1 MYINKLSIR
10 NYRNFHRSEFHFLQN
25 SVNTIIGENASGKT
39 NLFNAMRL
47 ILDDSLPLNSR
58 ILSSEDFYRGLE
70 ETFGHWIIISL
81 YFDNLSESEEEQ
93 VIANYSLNDSNDELG
108 TEGNYTFIFR
118 PKFHIRQELFELSS
132 ANNCIEAR
140 MRAFKEL
147 SLNHI
152 ISKETYEAVAFVRSK
167 IDFNDDDIYRDLV
180 GNFVDFSFS
189 DPNDDAEKIGCK
201 KPHFFSLGS
210 EVACTYV
217 KALRNVVADLKY
229 YKTNPLYKLLTLKSK
244 QISDSPDVVE
254 DVKGVNK
261 KISAI
266 PEIKMLSDRIAA
278 SLTNTVGSTYSP
290 KIMVSSQLPEDFVE
304 LIQSLGL
311 VVEDSLDYN
320 GSGRLDDLSLGGAN
334 LIYLALKLYEYEE
347 IRDTEE
353 HITHFLLIEEPEAHI
368 HTHIQKTLFDNFNFQ
383 NTQVFV
389 STHSTQ
395 ISSVSKISSMNVL
408 ARQQGFTEVYRPSN
422 GLSSKEIYSIERY
435 LDAIRSDLLFSKSVI
450 LVEGDAELILIPPM
464 IKKAL
469 GISLD
474 ELGIS
479 LIKVDGTVFKHLANL
494 FHKDRL
500 KRRCAILT
508 DLDSAYVTKTDD
520 IFDAKFV
527 ESLVNADMDGAL
539 RKSKLDDDIEH
550 NEFVS
555 AFYAENTFETELIKY
570 PENSELFIKVMRDNY
585 SKPADLNKNIQDVN
599 SDDKRIKYKR
609 ALKFAKKIG
618 KGWLATNM
626 VEYLDVDNRIPDYIL
641 EAVKYVLSERNLNP
655 VYEKM
660 LAYNLSMMMGGWEE
674 SKKKISSKHDLH
686 SKMQEYG
693 IHCKDSF
700 YRLWEL

>member
-1 MYINKLSIR
+1 MFIKKVVIR
-10 NYRNFHRSEFHFLQN
+10 NYRNFYRSDFHFSAN

-58 ILSSEDFYRGLE
+58 ILSSEDFNRGLKE
-70 ETFGHWIIISL
+70 PFGHWIIITL
-81 YFDNLSESEEEQ
+81 YFDDLSESEEEQ
-93 VIANYSLNDSNDELG
+93 VIANYSLNDGNDELG
-108 TEGNYTFIFR
+108 TEGNYTFIYR
-118 PKFHIRQELFELSS
+118 PKFNVRQDLYDLSS
-132 ANNCIEAR
+132 TNDSFEAR
-140 MRAFKEL
+140 EEAFSKYT
-147 SLNHI
+147 SNHI
-152 ISKETYEAVAFVRSK
+152 ISKETYEAVAFVRTK
-167 IDFNDDDIYRDLV
+167 IDFTNDEIYKDIV
-180 GNFVDFSFS
+180 GDFINLSFS
-189 DPNDDAEKIGCK
+189 EPNDDAEKLGCK

-244 QISDSPDVVE
+244 QINNSPDVVD
-254 DVKGVNK
+254 DVKGVNE
-261 KISAI
+261 KISSI
-266 PEIKMLSDRIAA
+266 PEIKMLSERISA

-395 ISSVSKISSMNVL
+395 ISSVSNISSMNVL
-408 ARQQGFTEVYRPSN
+408 ARQQGFTEVFRPSN
-422 GLSSKEIYSIERY
+422 GLSPKEIYSIERY

-464 IKKAL
+464 IKKTL

-508 DLDSAYVTKTDD
+508 DRDLAYVTDVDD
-520 IFDAKFV
+520 IFDHKFV
-527 ESLVNADMDGAL
+527 ESLKNADIDGAQ
-539 RKSKLDDDIEH
+539 RKAKLDDDVKH
-550 NEFVS
+550 NEYVS
-555 AFYAENTFETELIKY
+555 AFYAENTFETEVVKY
-570 PENSELFIKVMRDNY
+570 DENRELFIKVISDTY
-585 SKPADLNKNIQDVN
+585 SKKVELSKNI
-599 SDDKRIKYKR
+599 SDIQSSDMRIRYKR
-609 ALKFAKKIG
+609 ALKFANKIG

-626 VEYLDVDNRIPDYIL
+626 VAYLEVDNRIPDYIL
-641 EAVKYVLSERNLNP
+641 EAVKYVLSERDLIP
-655 VYEKM
+655 IYEKI
-660 LAYNLSMMMGGWEE
+660 LTYNLSVIHE
-674 SKKKISSKHDLH
+674 SKEHLRKSISSKSGLVDT
-686 SKMQEYG
+686 MEEYG
-693 IHCKDSF
+693 MHFQDSF
-700 YRLWEL
+700 FRLWEL